1 MRPRPMSVSLAS
13 TKNPGARS
21 SQAEATAKPDTG
33 TAGTAA
39 CLSRGAA
46 KAAQRVW
53 RKCVRKIHRPN
64 VSTLIEQGQEHL
76 FYCSA
81 AWQKKRVEILAADR
95 YECQICKARGRYKKA
110 ELVHHVRHL
119 RDHPELAL
127 SDTYVD
133 SGGQEQRQLIS
144 VCKDCHEAVCHPERM
159 RKAEKEK
166 FLQEERWD

>member
-1 MRPRPMSVSLAS
+1 MREEN
-13 TKNPGARS
+13 T
-21 SQAEATAKPDTG
+21 QAKCFHSHR
-33 TAGTAA
+33 AGT
-39 CLSRGAA
+39 GAPLLLLCGLA
-46 KAAQRVW
+46 
-53 RKCVRKIHRPN
+53 
-64 VSTLIEQGQEHL
+64 
-76 FYCSA
+76 
-81 AWQKKRVEILAADR
+81 KKRVEILAADR

-133 SGGQEQRQLIS
+133 SDGQEQRQLIS